1 MRAVKPA
8 TDKAPDVLDAGS
20 LVAAHRLVLLCR
32 LRCADGL
39 LEPCDQIR
47 PHDPRGPPVCVGA
60 MLADT
65 DLVLALVH
73 NFSCSLDNA
82 FLFAKIKDKIFFI
95 SCNSNSWQTT
105 STRI

>member
-1 MRAVKPA
+1 MRAVEPT
-8 TDKAPDVLDAGS
+8 TDEAPDVLDAGS
-20 LVAAHRLVLLCR
+20 LVTAHRLVLLGR
-32 LRCADGL
+32 LRCADWL

-47 PHDPRGPPVCVGA
+47 PHDPRSSPVCVGA

-65 DLVLALVH
+65 DFVLALVH

-95 SCNSNSWQTT
+95 SCNSNSRQTA